1 MRGKSYCSFLKQFR
15 INVNFTQLMPV
26 LFKVI
31 ELFTVKNKNNDFKKD
46 KNVKSLREV
55 ESVK

>member
-1 MRGKSYCSFLKQFR
+1 
-15 INVNFTQLMPV
+15 MPV